1 MLKMNQS
8 SQKKKVGNRKA
19 GSRKGGERSLTHPPQ
34 MNLYQLNWNK
44 VLRFTS
50 TAAAVGTQITFQNIL
65 NTILFA
71 STATAPYQVFD
82 YLRILRI
89 SVWGQAALGT
99 PSTVQVIFNGTTI
112 VGDANIHSDTSLG
125 VLPACVH
132 ARPGATVAA
141 LFQLSGNAFQIT
153 CPAGSI
159 IDVEVVMRDSLGLA
173 TSAANASVGATVGG
187 VFYRGLDGLAAAS
200 TNFPPV
206 GNVPTF

>member
-1 MLKMNQS
+1 MS

-19 GSRKGGERSLTHPPQ
+19 GSRNSNKGERSLTHPPQ
-34 MNLYQLNWNK
+34 LNLYQLVWNK

-50 TAAAVGTQITFQNIL
+50 TAAATGTQITFQGIC

-82 YLRILRI
+82 FCKINRV

-99 PSTVQVIFNGTTI
+99 PSTVQVVFNGTTI
-112 VGDANIHSDTSLG
+112 IGDANVHSDTSLG

-132 ARPGATVAA
+132 ARPGAAVAA
-141 LFQLSGNAFQIT
+141 LFQVNGNAFQLT

-159 IDVEVVMRDSLGLA
+159 IDVEVTLRDSLGLA
-173 TSAANASVGATVGG
+173 TAASNASVGATVGG